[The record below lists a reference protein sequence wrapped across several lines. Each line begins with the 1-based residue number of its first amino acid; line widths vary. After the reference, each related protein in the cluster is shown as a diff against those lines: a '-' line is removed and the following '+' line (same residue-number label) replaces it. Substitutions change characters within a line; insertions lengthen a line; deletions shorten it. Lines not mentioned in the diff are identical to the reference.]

1 MHSLL
6 EYSDNFFMTSE
17 SLWNFYR
24 DEINDSTNENNHANN
39 YRIINKKTTTSK
51 SFDHKTELIGSTPD
65 NNSRLN
71 AEAVVLLKYLN
82 NFWRS
87 LDLPLIICEIELELT
102 WSKYCVISEISRT
115 PEVEGN
121 NPADETL
128 TNWSNISNNAKL

>member
-1 MHSLL
+1 
-6 EYSDNFFMTSE
+6 MTSE

-39 YRIINKKTTTSK
+39 YRIIIKKTTTSK

>member
-1 MHSLL
+1 MYSLL

-82 NFWRS
+82 NFLKISWFAFDYLWNRAWI
-87 LDLPLIICEIELELT
+87 DMVEILCNIWNIKNT
-102 WSKYCVISEISRT
+102 WSRRK
-115 PEVEGN
+115 
-121 NPADETL
+121 
-128 TNWSNISNNAKL
+128 